1 MARYVI
7 KVGGSVLAPDGPDV
21 DLARRL
27 ADALKEIAKDAE
39 VYVVVGGGHVARQY
53 IDGARS
59 LGAPDAYCD
68 IIAID
73 VTRANARFVIAALG
87 DVAQRSPPTSIEGAA
102 AAAMNG
108 RVVVMGGTVP
118 GHTTDAVAALLAEYV
133 GADALVL
140 CKDVGGVYTADPKK
154 NPEAAFIPSLTG
166 ERLLEIVSKGDMVA
180 GVSAVTDLLAAQ
192 VISRSGLCTYVVD
205 GRDTVNI
212 ITTVRGKE
220 CPGSRIN

>member
-21 DLARRL
+21 DHIRRL
-27 ADALKEIAKDAE
+27 AEALKEIASDAE
-39 VYVVVGGGHVARQY
+39 VFVVVGGGRVARRY

-59 LGAPDAYCD
+59 LGAPDAYSD
-68 IIAID
+68 IIAIG
-73 VTRANARFVIAALG
+73 VTRANARLIIAALG
-87 DVAQRSPPTSIEGAA
+87 DVARRSPPTSIEGAA
-102 AAAMNG
+102 AAAMKD

-133 GADALVL
+133 SADALVM

-166 ERLLEIVSKGDMVA
+166 EKLLEIVSKGDMVA

-192 VISRSGLCTYVVD
+192 VITRSGLCTYVVD
-205 GRDTVNI
+205 GRDTANI
-212 ITTVRGKE
+212 IATVREKK